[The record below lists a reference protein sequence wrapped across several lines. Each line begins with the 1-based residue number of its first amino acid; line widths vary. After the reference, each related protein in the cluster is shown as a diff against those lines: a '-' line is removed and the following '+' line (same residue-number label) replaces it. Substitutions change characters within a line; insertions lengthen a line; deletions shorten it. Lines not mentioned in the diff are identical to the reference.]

1 MVENNKNKKHNNLY
15 KKLKKPRFTRNR
27 LISTPIIKVFSQ
39 NIILLKQPNQYSK
52 FKVLQLKTI

>member
-39 NIILLKQPNQYSK
+39 NIILLKQLN
-52 FKVLQLKTI
+52 